1 VPAAH
6 TDPSLYP
13 PCSCVSI
20 LRPPLTRPLI
30 GALTRSIHIDLPTA
44 SDASDTPK
52 MKETPPLV
60 AGIEIPTGGAV
71 SGDAGDEESA
81 PIGDGPTR
89 PASGGCYGRVQRLW
103 DDCGAPDAWRGRGSG
118 PSARA
123 GGLGGGKAAVSAR
136 GRVYNASA
144 ACCSAAIPG
153 SSAPSG
159 PTGRCVREWRGS
171 ASGGACVARMV
182 GTGALGVGMAAQA
195 IAQTR
200 GELWSRARADRCA
213 SAAEGGSVDKQ

>member
-1 VPAAH
+1 MPDPRAG
-6 TDPSLYP
+6 PSLLL
-13 PCSCVSI
+13 CSDLATSSHAA
-20 LRPPLTRPLI
+20 LI
-30 GALTRSIHIDLPTA
+30 GPHCRSIHIDLVTA

-52 MKETPPLV
+52 MKETAPLA
-60 AGIEIPTGGAV
+60 AGIEILASGAV

-123 GGLGGGKAAVSAR
+123 GGLGRGKAAVSAR
-136 GRVYNASA
+136 GRVYSASA
-144 ACCSAAIPG
+144 ACCSAAIHG

-159 PTGRCVREWRGS
+159 PTGRCVHEWRGS

-195 IAQTR
+195 IT
-200 GELWSRARADRCA
+200 
-213 SAAEGGSVDKQ
+213 